1 MKNVK
6 ENKRRWKQLVAIFI
20 VAVMLFTTPHIVG
33 FASMGKEEAT
43 TAAADGNPDNSDVKV
58 QSEDADSEERYTN
71 GKSGC
76 FGTVRI
82 FGGEDDRE
90 KDRDNRSR
98 EKNWSGR
105 K

>member
-43 TAAADGNPDNSDVKV
+43 TSSAKPEPIVKEYKSDEVNVTVTAADKNDLP
-58 QSEDADSEERYTN
+58 EDAE
-71 GKSGC
+71 
-76 FGTVRI
+76 
-82 FGGEDDRE
+82 
-90 KDRDNRSR
+90 
-98 EKNWSGR
+98 
-105 K
+105 

>member
-58 QSEDADSEERYTN
+58 QSETLIQKKIY
-71 GKSGC
+71 K
-76 FGTVRI
+76 
-82 FGGEDDRE
+82 
-90 KDRDNRSR
+90 
-98 EKNWSGR
+98 R
-105 K
+105 KVWMLRNSQNLRRRR